1 MSVVVD
7 FKEFGTPVQVL
18 FGLAN
23 SSDLGTWQCDGA
35 DSDLIAAID
44 QLPWGPRPAD
54 TPPAVRAAGTMLRGK
69 LAALAQLQ
77 AALANVFATG
87 AQASRPLYF
96 RTGKEPSV
104 EAVPFEALWDDHIA
118 GFACLEQTWPIARI
132 AADVTPPDGPFT
144 MERAVRIAAV
154 VAAEGINPVNQVD
167 ALLKGCAPPAGLSV
181 ELTVF
186 TSTAEAV
193 ARVTEAGVNGWRGEL
208 VPATSDDL
216 ILRLRNLQPHLL
228 HVFCH
233 GTADGPRL
241 LVAQRDDLAVLELSA
256 DHFRSLAQPSY
267 VAPWLVTLNCCEG
280 AAPGEQTVSLAS
292 SLVRSGLPAVLG
304 MRKAIDV
311 RMADAFCADLYQA
324 VLARLTAISGGGRTA
339 AALNWVDVLHEPR
352 RRLCAGFGAPGVVA
366 DRQKEWTMPV
376 LYVASPE
383 LELRGRPTAPVAE
396 LNDDAVKADATTIAM
411 ADSLEA
417 NGNLPP
423 AAADALRNPALDR
436 LYPNG

>member
-18 FGLAN
+18 FGLAD
-23 SSDLGTWQCDGA
+23 SADLDAWQCDAA
-35 DSDLIAAID
+35 DSDLMAAVD
-44 QLPWGPRPAD
+44 QLPWGLRPD
-54 TPPAVRAAGTMLRGK
+54 GTPPAVRAAGTMLRGK
-69 LAALAQLQ
+69 LGAVAQLQ
-77 AALANVFATG
+77 AALANAFAKG

-96 RTGKEPSV
+96 RTGKDPSV
-104 EAVPFEALWDDHIA
+104 EAVPFEALWDDHIE
-118 GFACLEQTWPIARI
+118 GFACLEQNWPIARI
-132 AADVTPPDGPFT
+132 AAGVAPPDGPFT
-144 MERAVRIAAV
+144 MERAIRVAAV
-154 VAAEGINPVNQVD
+154 VAAEGIDPVTQVD
-167 ALLKGCAPPAGLSV
+167 ALLKGCTPPAGLTV
-181 ELTVF
+181 ELSVF
-186 TSTAEAV
+186 TSTADAI
-193 ARVTEAGVNGWRGEL
+193 ARVTDAGVNGWRAEL

-216 ILRLRNLQPHLL
+216 ILRLRDIQPHLL

-256 DHFRSLAQPSY
+256 DHFRDLAQPSY

-292 SLVRSGLPAVLG
+292 SLVRTGLPAVLG
-304 MRKAIDV
+304 MRKAIDA

-324 VLARLTAISGGGRTA
+324 VVTRLAAIAGGGRA
-339 AALNWVDVLHEPR
+339 VSALNWADVLHEPR
-352 RRLCAGFGAPGVVA
+352 RRLCAGFGAPDKVA

-383 LELRGRPTAPVAE
+383 LEMRGRPTASAAA
-396 LNDDAVKADATTIAM
+396 LDDDAVKADVTTIAM

-417 NGNLPP
+417 NGNLP
-423 AAADALRNPALDR
+423 AATADALRNPALDR
-436 LYPNG
+436 LYPKG